1 MISPLTLRRL
11 NQNQLEQF
19 VVRQLEHFVPDGLPI
34 NKQQI
39 HQHLPHALERL
50 CVCIN
55 SIRWWKKNEFD
66 HLHSSQYSIFLF
78 YLANTIWKETNET
91 ELPTKLFLLNKA
103 LNGIDL
109 FYEINMPSRFFIGHS
124 VGVVLAKATY
134 SDYFAIY
141 QNSTVGKNHG
151 VAPILE
157 EGVLLYPNTAVIGR
171 CHIRAKTVVSQGVS
185 IINQDT
191 PGNST
196 VFAAE
201 SGKLTF
207 KEVSRNAIEDIFHI

>member
-39 HQHLPHALERL
+39 HQYLPHALERL

-55 SIRWWKKNEFD
+55 SIRWWTKNEFD
-66 HLHSSQYSIFLF
+66 HLHSSQYAIFLF

-196 VFAAE
+196 VFGAE

>member
-1 MISPLTLRRL
+1 M
-11 NQNQLEQF
+11 
-19 VVRQLEHFVPDGLPI
+19 
-34 NKQQI
+34 
-39 HQHLPHALERL
+39 
-50 CVCIN
+50 
-55 SIRWWKKNEFD
+55 
-66 HLHSSQYSIFLF
+66 
-78 YLANTIWKETNET
+78 
-91 ELPTKLFLLNKA
+91 PTKLFLLNKA
-103 LNGIDL
+103 LNRIDL
-109 FYEINMPSRFFIGHS
+109 FYENNMPSRFFIGHS

-141 QNSTVGKNHG
+141 QNSIVSKNHG

-157 EGVLLYPNTAVIGR
+157 EGVLLYPNTAVICR

-191 PGNST
+191 LGNST
-196 VFAAE
+196 VFGAE

>member
-1 MISPLTLRRL
+1 MIPPLTFRRL
-11 NQNQLEQF
+11 DQAQMKQF

-34 NKQQI
+34 NQQLL

-50 CVCIN
+50 RICIN
-55 SIRWWKKNEFD
+55 SVRSWTKNEFD
-66 HLHSSQYSIFLF
+66 HLHSSQYTIFLY
-78 YLANTIWKETNET
+78 YLANTIWKETNDT
-91 ELPTKLFLLNKA
+91 ELPTKLFILNKA

-109 FYEINMPSRFFIGHS
+109 FYEIDMPSRFFIGHS
-124 VGVVLAKATY
+124 LGIVLAKASY
-134 SDYFAIY
+134 ADYFAIY

-151 VAPILE
+151 IAPVLE

-171 CHIRAKTVVSQGVS
+171 CHIRTRTVVAQGVS

-196 VFAAE
+196 VFGAE
-201 SGKLTF
+201 SGKLIF
-207 KEVSRNAIEDIFHI
+207 KEVNRNTLEDIFRI